1 MLIGKI
7 KTLDLSLTLCKTSS
21 MNRRVQELPRL
32 SSKEKVILEL
42 LAARGRMYGLQLV
55 SDSRGKLKRGTVY
68 VTLGRMEQKGFI
80 ESEPEKLSDDSG
92 RVPRRMYRATSF
104 GVHVLEIWT
113 RMARELIWEV
123 GR

>member
-1 MLIGKI
+1 M
-7 KTLDLSLTLCKTSS
+7 
-21 MNRRVQELPRL
+21 PRL

-80 ESEPEKLSDDSG
+80 ESEPEKLSDNSG
-92 RVPRRMYRATSF
+92 LVPRRMYRATSF
-104 GVHVLEIWT
+104 GVRVLEIWT
-113 RMARELIWEV
+113 RLARELVWEV

>member
-1 MLIGKI
+1 
-7 KTLDLSLTLCKTSS
+7 
-21 MNRRVQELPRL
+21 MNHRTQELPRL

-42 LAARGRMYGLQLV
+42 LVARGRMYGLQMV

-68 VTLGRMEQKGFI
+68 VTLGRMEEKGLI

-92 RVPRRMYRATSF
+92 LVPRRMYRVTPF
-104 GVHVLEIWT
+104 GVRVLEVWT
-113 RMARELIWEV
+113 RLARELVWEV